1 MPTIDI
7 SLKDLNSLVKKELT
21 QKRLEEEAV
30 LLVKGEIDK
39 VEGDK
44 ITITCA
50 DSNRPDLW
58 STEGI
63 ARALRPYYTEEKW
76 LQKYTVLPSN
86 VYLHVDRT
94 VDDIRP
100 FIAAAVLENVAITE
114 NLLLQ
119 MIQLQE
125 KVCMTFGRKRK
136 TVAIG
141 LYDFDKM
148 TPPLTYKAVKPTEC
162 SFIPL
167 DFKKEMTLKDILK
180 THHKGIEYGHLLEG
194 LDKYPIIVDS
204 KGVIASMPP
213 IINSQATGKVS
224 EDTKNLFVEVTGTSR
239 EEVHVALTIMVA
251 ALADRGGT
259 IKSVTIDYG
268 EKKFITPNFTP
279 KRIKVKFTDIERI
292 AGMKLSLKELKKY
305 LGRYGYDVK
314 KAKDGLELEYATWR
328 QDILHPIDVIEDLL
342 ISYGYNYIEPLVPA
356 IATVGSVDELEA
368 FCEPIRNVL
377 VGFGGQELLNFTL
390 TNKETLF
397 TKMNLQEFPLVEI
410 ANPVSLKWTHIR
422 NWVLPSV
429 LEFLEKNTMQ
439 EYPQQVYELGDAVVI
454 DEKAET
460 RTKTIK
466 RLAWVLAE
474 KDANFTKAKQILDY
488 VLTGLGLS
496 YEILDTEHNS
506 FISGRCGRVVVNGIE
521 VAYIGE
527 MHPQVLTNFKMG
539 FPVCAF
545 EINISEIFKLKQK
558 K

>member
-44 ITITCA
+44 VTITCA

-76 LQKYTVLPSN
+76 LQKYTVLQSN

-94 VDDIRP
+94 VDNIRP
-100 FIAAAVLENVAITE
+100 FIAAAVLENVTITE
-114 NLLLQ
+114 DLLLQ

-162 SFIPL
+162 SFMPL
-167 DFKKEMTLKDILK
+167 EFKKEMTLKDILK
-180 THHKGIEYGHLLEG
+180 THPKGIEYGHLLEG
-194 LDKYPIIVDS
+194 FDKYPIIIDS
-204 KGVIASMPP
+204 KDVIASMPP

-224 EDTKNLFVEVTGTSR
+224 ENTKNLFVEVTGTNR
-239 EEVHVALTIMVA
+239 EEVHVALTIMAA

-268 EKKFITPNFTP
+268 EKKFITPSFTP

-292 AGMKLSLKELKKY
+292 VGMKLSLKELKKL

-314 KAKDGLELEYATWR
+314 KAKDGLELEYAAWR

-342 ISYGYNYIEPLVPA
+342 ISYGYNDIEPLVPA
-356 IATVGSVDELEA
+356 IATIGSVDELEA

-397 TKMNLQEFPLVEI
+397 TKMNLQESPVVEI
-410 ANPVSLKWTHIR
+410 ANPVSLKWTHLR

-466 RLAWVLAE
+466 RLAWALADKE
-474 KDANFTKAKQILDY
+474 ASFTKAKQILDY

-496 YEILDTEHNS
+496 YEIQDTEHNS

-527 MHPQVLTNFKMG
+527 MHPQVLTNFKIS
-539 FPVCAF
+539 FPACAF
-545 EINISEIFKLKQK
+545 ELNISEIFKLKQK

>member
-21 QKRLEEEAV
+21 QKRLEEEAA